1 MTGGVRVAAAG
12 AVVVA
17 LLLGPKI
24 TKAIPIPT
32 VGRLTSGRGTS
43 PRGIAPSGDFTDDC
57 GEGAGRWSAT
67 APVPETNVRRET

>member
-32 VGRLTSGRGTS
+32 VGASHPVVARVLAALPRQATSRTIAEKAQVVGLQPLRCRRLT
-43 PRGIAPSGDFTDDC
+43 
-57 GEGAGRWSAT
+57 
-67 APVPETNVRRET
+67 